1 LKVVGIVLSPGEL
14 DGNGAS
20 LEATP
25 AFAQAYRDRAVACDV
40 GVYQLRRGL
49 DDITT
54 FQSGVL
60 KTDPEGLELRHV
72 RRGGIRGALDPEGFR
87 IPDSRVAEP
96 PVACALLDGKEIHA
110 VLARLLPRWPR
121 PRNRAALT

>member
-60 KTDPEGLELRHV
+60 KTDPEALSFDMSGEAVFAERSTLKGSESPI
-72 RRGGIRGALDPEGFR
+72 RR
-87 IPDSRVAEP
+87 SRS
-96 PVACALLDGKEIHA
+96 H
-110 VLARLLPRWPR
+110 R
-121 PRNRAALT
+121 